1 MSLYDLTALSYHV
14 RKWVI
19 HVPFLTY
26 DVTDRDD
33 YATDHDIDDTDNVHG
48 DNRHK
53 LEPRTVSIRRL
64 SIFGTRLIRTYR

>member
-1 MSLYDLTALSYHV
+1 MSLYDLTAVSYHV

-33 YATDHDIDDTDNVHG
+33 YATDHASDYNDIDDTDNVDG

-53 LEPRTVSIRRL
+53 
-64 SIFGTRLIRTYR
+64 

>member
-1 MSLYDLTALSYHV
+1 LSLYDLTAVSYHV
-14 RKWVI
+14 RQWVI

-53 LEPRTVSIRRL
+53 
-64 SIFGTRLIRTYR
+64 

>member
-1 MSLYDLTALSYHV
+1 MSLYDLTAVSYHV
-14 RKWVI
+14 RQWVI
-19 HVPFLTY
+19 HVPFFTY

-53 LEPRTVSIRRL
+53 
-64 SIFGTRLIRTYR
+64 